1 MERGDFMKPAAWPRD
16 EPLDE
21 RLLVVDAAKKSLYDA
36 HVRDLATVLS
46 PGDLVV
52 VNDAATLPASFA
64 AKTPDGADVE
74 IRLLANVD
82 DTTWRAVL
90 FGSGDWHFRTEDRPR
105 PPVLRTGES
114 LDFGAPLRATVTHV
128 FATSPRLLT
137 IRFDAQ
143 GAALWSALYALGR
156 PVQYSH
162 LAGPLELWHVQTPY
176 ASRPWSVEEPSAGR
190 PLAWRVLDALRARGV
205 EIATL
210 THAAGLSSTGD
221 PAIDRMLPVPERY
234 EIPQATV
241 DAVARTRARGGR
253 VVAVGT
259 TVARALEGCAARH
272 RGALVAETA
281 TTDLRIDAR
290 LKRRV
295 VDALYTGL
303 HEPGAS
309 HFDLLGALV
318 DVETA
323 TRAYEHA
330 ATNGYVNHEF
340 GDSCLIVGERV
351 ATEAPTRSR
360 RAPLPAMAPST
371 SS

>member
-1 MERGDFMKPAAWPRD
+1 MKAAVWPRG

-21 RLLVVDAAKKSLYDA
+21 RLLVVDATNRSLRDA
-36 HVRDLATVLS
+36 HVRDLAMLLS

-64 AKTPDGADVE
+64 ARTPSGDE
-74 IRLLANVD
+74 IELRLLANVD
-82 DTTWRAVL
+82 DSTWRAVL
-90 FGSGDWHFRTEDRPR
+90 FGAGDWHQRTEDRPP
-105 PPVLRTGES
+105 PPVLRVGERV
-114 LDFGAPLRATVTHV
+114 DFGAGFSAAVTHV
-128 FATSPRLLT
+128 FGASPRLLT
-137 IRFDAQ
+137 IRFAGR
-143 GAALWSALYALGR
+143 GAPLWTALYALGR

-162 LAGPLELWHVQTPY
+162 LAAPLELWHVQTPY

-190 PLAWRVLDALRARGV
+190 PLAWRVLDSLRARGI

-221 PAIDRMLPVPERY
+221 AAIDAMLPVPERY
-234 EIPQATV
+234 EVPQTTV
-241 DAVARTRARGGR
+241 DAVARARARGGR

-281 TTDLRIDAR
+281 TTDLRIDSR

-295 VDALYTGL
+295 VDSLYTGL
-303 HEPGAS
+303 HEPGAT

-323 TRAYEHA
+323 KRAYEHA
-330 ATNGYVNHEF
+330 AANGYVNHEF
-340 GDSCLIVGERV
+340 GDSCLVVGERV
-351 ATEAPTRSR
+351 VTDAPKRSR
-360 RAPLPAMAPST
+360 PAQPMRASDT